1 MPFSMVD
8 PSMTAPEEAGQ
19 APDSTLVLLDGQGP
33 GYVSTAEIEAQ
44 QDQVG
49 FGLYDPSQQDESTGF
64 DFSDDPLNIVAEK
77 PKVPWWVWALI
88 ALGVVNL
95 VRK

>member
-44 QDQVG
+44 QG
-49 FGLYDPSQQDESTGF
+49 FDSMPPQTEETGF

>member
-1 MPFSMVD
+1 MPFQMVD

-33 GYVSTAEIEAQ
+33 GYVPTSEIEAEQ
-44 QDQVG
+44 WIGSAGPQT
-49 FGLYDPSQQDESTGF
+49 EETGF
-64 DFSDDPLNIVAEK
+64 DFSDDPLNIVAER